1 MNMRKSIIILLIF
14 LLLFSFGFAREKIIN
29 RYGLE
34 LILQGN
40 RYKLKE
46 EMKIRQLH
54 VFDPDSAPADMYVPY
69 KKSQVFIKD
78 ADYKQCIT
86 RTFVFKTYPGREMKL
101 EVDLPTDASKKH
113 PYIIWIHG
121 GGWHSGNYN
130 GHKPFSRYLASHG
143 VAGVRISYSLLTDGA
158 EFKDTWQDIRDAVAY
173 IREHAAEWGL
183 EVDRFGFAG
192 HSAGGH
198 LSAYAA
204 MRVPGTKLLVSMNGV
219 YDLEHIVPGFV
230 PTARHDKYFGTSAEE
245 RKNASPLFFVHP
257 GAPYCVLT
265 YSTGDLLIDN
275 QQIIRFEAALKKN
288 NVPYEIL
295 SKAYYSH
302 LAFAGTDLYEPMLM
316 KILIL
321 AQKYL

>member
-1 MNMRKSIIILLIF
+1 MRKGIIPILVF
-14 LLLFSFGFAREKIIN
+14 LLLFPSGFAQEKISN

-34 LILQGN
+34 LSLQGN

-46 EMKIRQLH
+46 ETKIRRLH
-54 VFDPDSAPADMYVPY
+54 IFDPDTMPADMYVPY
-69 KKSQVFIKD
+69 KQSRVFIQE

-101 EVDLPTDASKKH
+101 EVDLPIDRSKKY
-113 PYIIWIHG
+113 PYIVWIHG
-121 GGWHSGNYN
+121 GGWHSGDYN
-130 GHKPFSRYLASHG
+130 GHKSFSRYLASHG
-143 VAGVRISYSLLTDGA
+143 VAGVRISYSLLSDGA
-158 EFKDTWQDIRDAVAY
+158 DFKDTWQDIRDAVAY
-173 IREHAAEWGL
+173 IRTHAAEWGL

-204 MRVPGTKLLVSMNGV
+204 MRIPGTKLLVSMNGV

-230 PTARHDKYFGTSAEE
+230 PTERHDTYFGTSVEE

-265 YSTGDLLIDN
+265 YTTGDLLIDK
-275 QQIIRFEAALKKN
+275 QQIIRFEEALKKN
-288 NVPYEIL
+288 KVPYEIL
-295 SKAYYSH
+295 NQAYYSH
-302 LAFAGTDLYEPMLM
+302 LGFAGTDLYEPMLM

-321 AQKYL
+321 AHKYL